1 MPMGYQSLVSDMGA
15 ALSGGQRQRMLLARA
30 IHREPDILLLDE
42 GTANL
47 DAALEERIA
56 NIVARMPITRV
67 AIAHR
72 PSLIDRADIVIE
84 VNGGTVVR
92 RFPATPAISQVAANG

>member
-1 MPMGYQSLVSDMGA
+1 MGA

-30 IHREPDILLLDE
+30 IHREPDMLLLDE

-47 DAALEERIA
+47 DAALEDAIA
-56 NIVARMPITRV
+56 DTVARMPITRI

-72 PSLIDRADIVIE
+72 PALIERADVVIE
-84 VNGGTVVR
+84 INNGSVIR
-92 RFPATPAISQVAANG
+92 HFAAPALGPLAANG